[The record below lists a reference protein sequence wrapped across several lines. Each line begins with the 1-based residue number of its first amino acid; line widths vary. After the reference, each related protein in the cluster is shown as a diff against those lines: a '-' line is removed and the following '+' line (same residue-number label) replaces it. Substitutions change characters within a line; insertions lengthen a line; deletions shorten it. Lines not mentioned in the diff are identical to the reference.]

1 MILSGSTPSCGKVFI
16 HSGEKKNKK
25 NLGLKKNGKGEVEN
39 VKIQG
44 KIAKESIPQKLGK
57 ENE

>member
-1 MILSGSTPSCGKVFI
+1 MWESFHPLWG
-16 HSGEKKNKK
+16 KKNKK